1 MKTCVAQT
9 AWEARAAL
17 RGLTRGAG
25 GLAVAR
31 PFCPHSAPQIA
42 DEFVRRFSAAVDALK
57 IGLPWQPGV
66 SITPLPE
73 PQKPALLQEL
83 TRDAIAYGPV
93 PAAA

>member
-1 MKTCVAQT
+1 MKKCAKQS
-9 AWEARAAL
+9 AWEVRKAL
-17 RGLTRGAG
+17 HRLTSGQNCLFAF
-25 GLAVAR
+25 V
-31 PFCPHSAPQIA
+31 HTPQIA

-93 PAAA
+93 LQRVRRS

>member
-1 MKTCVAQT
+1 MFAFVY
-9 AWEARAAL
+9 
-17 RGLTRGAG
+17 
-25 GLAVAR
+25 
-31 PFCPHSAPQIA
+31 APQIA

-93 PAAA
+93 PATSEEKLALRGRLALTLDS